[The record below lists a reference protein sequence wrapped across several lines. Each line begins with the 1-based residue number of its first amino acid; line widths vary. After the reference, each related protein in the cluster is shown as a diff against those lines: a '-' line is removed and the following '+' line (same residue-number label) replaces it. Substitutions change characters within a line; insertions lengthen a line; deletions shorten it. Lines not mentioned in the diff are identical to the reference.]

1 MPSSS
6 IAHRSSESTDIPVA
20 VPQEG
25 RSRGRTD
32 LGGLPDVLKVPEVA
46 EILRVDR
53 KTIYDLI
60 DRGELGAIRVGRRGL
75 VRIPKAMLRSYLE
88 GRAALTGGIHA
99 STT

>member
-1 MPSSS
+1 MEQT
-6 IAHRSSESTDIPVA
+6 AAT
-20 VPQEG
+20 PQDG
-25 RSRGRTD
+25 MGHAGAD
-32 LGGLPDVLKVPEVA
+32 LGLLPDVLKVPEVA
-46 EILRVDR
+46 NVLRVDR

-60 DRGELGAIRVGRRGL
+60 DRGDLGAIRVGRRGL